1 MSSQKSLDDLVQTL
15 NLEKLEENLYR
26 GECEKTAWGRVFGG
40 QVLGQALSSA
50 YNTIE
55 EERYAHSFHAYFLRP
70 GRIDMPI
77 VYQVVRIR
85 DGGSFTTR
93 TVDAIQNGEVIFN
106 MSVSFQ
112 KDEGGFEHQF
122 DMPDVPGPE
131 ELKSERELRESM
143 MDQIPEEY
151 RDGFLREKAI
161 ELRTVEQFNP
171 LNDEKKPPYKHTWMK
186 ANGNLPEDI
195 LVHQNILAYASDFG
209 LLSTAQLPHGIGW
222 GGMNRKVMAA
232 SIDHAMWFHRPFR
245 ADEWL
250 LYVTDSPSASN
261 AKGFNRGSVYTREGI
276 LVASAIQEGL
286 MRKIKPSK
294 DR

>member
-1 MSSQKSLDDLVQTL
+1 
-15 NLEKLEENLYR
+15 
-26 GECEKTAWGRVFGG
+26 
-40 QVLGQALSSA
+40 
-50 YNTIE
+50 
-55 EERYAHSFHAYFLRP
+55 LRP
-70 GRIDMPI
+70 GRIDIPI

-93 TVDAIQNGEVIFN
+93 TVDAIQNGEAIFN

-143 MDQIPEEY
+143 MDQIPKEY

-171 LNDEKKPPYKHTWMK
+171 LNSEKKPPYKHTWMK
-186 ANGNLPEDI
+186 ANGNLPDDI

-261 AKGFNRGSVYTREGI
+261 AKGFNRGSVYTQDGL

-286 MRKIKPSK
+286 MRKIDSDYSK
-294 DR
+294 